1 MRKRILFYGRVQGVG
16 FRYSSYT
23 EANLMGLTG
32 WVRNLSDGTVEM
44 EVQGTKEKIQQL
56 IENISS
62 QRFISIEY
70 KEEEQIEEIEE
81 EGFEIR

>member
-32 WVRNLSDGTVEM
+32 WVRNSSDGTVEM

>member
-1 MRKRILFYGRVQGVG
+1 MQGVG

-23 EANLMGLTG
+23 EANLIGLTG

>member
-1 MRKRILFYGRVQGVG
+1 MQGVG

-23 EANLMGLTG
+23 EANLIGLTG
-32 WVRNLSDGTVEM
+32 WVRNLSEGTVEM

>member
-23 EANLMGLTG
+23 EANLIGLTG

-70 KEEEQIEEIEE
+70 KKEEQIEEIEE

>member
-23 EANLMGLTG
+23 EANLIGLTG